1 MRTHVDEIH
10 KDNLNFKYKSEVS
23 FNDINSELETISQKV
38 DTEIKLAVKRATS
51 YLAKEL
57 KKNDGKGYVNKETV
71 LEMISDKIDKIELE
85 NLLEHKSN
93 KTDMA
98 TNFKAIDIM
107 HNQIK
112 NISVT
117 LLELI
122 TQLVNLESNVPDTEN
137 GIIIKKSQLLSN
149 FKTIAKWIHRFNPTL
164 WNIFDE
170 WNGSDINLLSCTE
183 VSNSTFDFDQ

>member
-1 MRTHVDEIH
+1 MENHYYLRTHVDEIH

-164 WNIFDE
+164 
-170 WNGSDINLLSCTE
+170 
-183 VSNSTFDFDQ
+183 